1 MANQVLICDD
11 SKMARKQMAR
21 ALPDNWPVDV
31 QFAENGQEAIDLIK
45 SHTFDVLFLD
55 LTMPVLDGYA
65 TLEIIR
71 QQDLPIMVIVVSG
84 DIQPEAQERVKKL
97 GAIDFIKKPVNAQHI
112 KQVLMEYGILRDLDH
127 E

>member
-1 MANQVLICDD
+1 MTTKVLICDD

-21 ALPDNWPVDV
+21 ALPADWPVDV
-31 QFAENGQEAIDLIK
+31 HFAQDGQEAIDLIK
-45 SHTFDVLFLD
+45 AQSFDVLFLD

-71 QQDLPIMVIVVSG
+71 QEDLPIMVLVVSG

-97 GAIDFIKKPVNAQHI
+97 GAIDFIKKPVDAEQI
-112 KQVLMEYGILRDLDH
+112 KQVLIEYGILRDQAH